1 MTDKVY
7 IFKKIKETILTF
19 DPGADIVLY
28 GSQASGAASPES
40 DWDFLILTE
49 YELEYQIK
57 KEIRKAVHLIELETD
72 EIISIIIHSKK
83 YWNRSQNSVT
93 PFYKNVSGQSMTI

>member
-1 MTDKVY
+1 MADREY
-7 IFKKIKETILTF
+7 ILKQVKETVLGF
-19 DPGADIVLY
+19 DRNADIVLY
-28 GSQASGAASPES
+28 GSQARGTASSGS

-49 YELEYQIK
+49 IDHDYLTK

-83 YWNRSQNSVT
+83 YWNRSQNAVT
-93 PFYKNVSGQSMTI
+93 PFYKNVAEESIAI